1 VSFSAADLFWVGMLF
16 VWAGLFIVELKIGKT
31 FGRGSHTQG
40 AESYLVLGADGY
52 SGCLHCDVLHLVA
65 SE

>member
-31 FGRGSHTQG
+31 FGRGSHTRKAQNPIWYWVQMG
-40 AESYLVLGADGY
+40 IQAVFI
-52 SGCLHCDVLHLVA
+52 VTFFIW
-65 SE
+65 